1 MAAPMRDP
9 YTEPT
14 QLVRA
19 QPIATAPQSFPLRK
33 VIEGHGDV
41 LGPVCRSH
49 GVDAEAVIAQLW
61 VASQKQPGLLKA
73 NARSLVTAVARALE
87 TGGVIGR
94 DVHLLTFKDEVTE
107 CLDYKFMA
115 ELVVA
120 AGGARSIDARIVY
133 AGDTFKQVL
142 GSAPS
147 LVHEPPPFGNK
158 RGAMIGAYAVA
169 FLGATVPPKFVALTL
184 EEIEATRQKSRS
196 WGPDKIAQC
205 PEWYAA
211 KTAVRRLVKLL
222 PKNPKLAGV
231 LSRLD
236 AAEAAHEGDDE
247 IVVTGPLEVA
257 PEVPASVNTA
267 PMPAS
272 VNSDTVQPTESSAPR
287 AGISSELARA
297 LAYQVKGR
305 TLAELADD
313 ELAKLE
319 QWAHDKGNTRVADM
333 CGLVLHHRTVQA
345 ATKELDLEEVG
356 RGV

>member
-9 YTEPT
+9 YDQPT
-14 QLVRA
+14 ALVRA
-19 QPIATAPQSFPLRK
+19 QPIATAPKSFPLRA

-49 GVDAEAVIAQLW
+49 GVEVEAVVAQLW

-196 WGPDKIAQC
+196 WGPDKIREC

-247 IVVTGPLEVA
+247 IVVTGPLELA
-257 PEVPASVNTA
+257 PDEPATA
-267 PMPAS
+267 
-272 VNSDTVQPTESSAPR
+272 NTVQPTESSAPS
-287 AGISSELARA
+287 AEISSELARA

-345 ATKELDLEEVG
+345 ATKELDLEPIA
-356 RGV
+356 

>member
-247 IVVTGPLEVA
+247 IVVTGPLEIAPTELPESDFGNLPNRDHVA
-257 PEVPASVNTA
+257 PHAEVSP
-267 PMPAS
+267 
-272 VNSDTVQPTESSAPR
+272 
-287 AGISSELARA
+287 ELARA

-313 ELAKLE
+313 ELTRLE

-333 CGLVLHHRTVQA
+333 CGLVLHHRTIEA
-345 ATKELDLEEVG
+345 AKRELDAVP
-356 RGV
+356 VA

>member
-1 MAAPMRDP
+1 MSAIPDSYEKP
-9 YTEPT
+9 YQLQKPGV
-14 QLVRA
+14 QLV
-19 QPIATAPQSFPLRK
+19 TAPKSFPLRA

-49 GVDAEAVIAQLW
+49 GVDPEAVIAQLW

-73 NARSLVTAVARALE
+73 NPRSLVTAVARALE

-94 DVHLLTFKDEVTE
+94 DVHILTFKDEATE

-147 LVHEPPPFGNK
+147 LVHEPPPFGHK

-247 IVVTGPLEVA
+247 IVVTGPLEIA
-257 PEVPASVNTA
+257 SDEPATVP
-267 PMPAS
+267 
-272 VNSDTVQPTESSAPR
+272 TVQPTEDSAPR

-313 ELAKLE
+313 ELTRLE

-333 CGLVLHHRTVQA
+333 CGLVLHHRTIEA
-345 ATKELDLEEVG
+345 AKRELDAVPIA
-356 RGV
+356 